1 MSFLKKNAEQPA
13 GSLPPGLLNKVMVIL
28 ATVLVLALI
37 LSTGFCG
44 GGEEET
50 ATEEQQAPGATGSVD
65 RPVDAALDRAIV
77 DQQRRAEAA
86 RRAAEREEQLRQP
99 ERAGDVPGLR
109 ENLAILTGLME
120 PDSVGNIPDP
130 DAVELRRQIELEE
143 LEREIRSV
151 RAAPVVQ
158 SFRDAG
164 RGGSATGEERGGP
177 TELPP
182 LPDPADA
189 LLRTLPTASPANTLA
204 PPAGE
209 LDIPL
214 PNSANLPEYEN
225 PPRLIDPDDPA
236 GWERVYEG
244 SFLEAVLVNQLSGE
258 FPGPALAVVNVPFH
272 SADRQRVLIPR
283 GSRLIGTAQAVRR
296 RDQGALAVG
305 FHRLVLPDGRHVPL
319 RFLGLNQAGQ
329 SGLSGEV
336 DRHYLSTFLAA
347 GAVGL
352 LSGLAI
358 YQGNPYGGG
367 SGGLFTNAGTGLA
380 GTGDQILERF
390 LNRLPT
396 ITVRAGHRL
405 RVWFTSDLLI
415 PRPQPQP

>member
-28 ATVLVLALI
+28 ATVLVLAVI
-37 LSTGFCG
+37 LTTGFCG
-44 GGEEET
+44 GEEE
-50 ATEEQQAPGATGSVD
+50 AGMEQQQAPGATGTVD
-65 RPVDAALDRAIV
+65 RPVDAALDRAIA
-77 DQQRRAEAA
+77 DQQRRAEADRLA
-86 RRAAEREEQLRQP
+86 QQREEQRRQA
-99 ERAGDVPGLR
+99 EQALAALANTQETPGL
-109 ENLAILTGLME
+109 LG
-120 PDSVGNIPDP
+120 PDSAGNIPDP

-158 SFRDAG
+158 SFRAAG
-164 RGGSATGEERGGP
+164 ASGAATGEEREGP
-177 TELPP
+177 TELPT

-189 LLRTLPTASPANTLA
+189 LLRTLATASPANTLA

-258 FPGPALAVVNVPFH
+258 FPGPALAVVNVPYY

-329 SGLSGEV
+329 SGLSGQV

-367 SGGLFTNAGTGLA
+367 SGGLFSNAGTGLA